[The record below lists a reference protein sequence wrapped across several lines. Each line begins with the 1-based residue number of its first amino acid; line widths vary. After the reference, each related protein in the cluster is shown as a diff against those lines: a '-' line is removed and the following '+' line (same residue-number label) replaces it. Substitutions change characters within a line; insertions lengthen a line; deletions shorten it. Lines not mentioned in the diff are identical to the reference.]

1 MSLLRGTCARIAA
14 AGAAITMLAGQS
26 SAAQAACTW
35 SVVPTV
41 NPGASFNIFGGVS
54 AISSTN
60 AWAVGYYSISTS
72 QTGALAERWNGSIWK
87 VVPTQNPSGV
97 QTVFFS
103 VKTLANNNAWAVGYY
118 QTAANLLEPISEHW
132 NGNKW
137 AVVNMPPA
145 PAANGGIMNS
155 VDAVSATDIWAVGQQ
170 IPSAVGYQTFAEHWN
185 GTKWSVVPTP
195 NVNGFNQ
202 ILQTT
207 FAISANDVWAGGY
220 YTANSSAKQN
230 LSMHWNGTKW
240 VIVPMKDVGTSN
252 NFINSMSGFATS
264 GVFAVGTHRNVTEGG
279 PNTLSEGWNGAKWTV
294 QASPNDGGLTT
305 AFEGVAASTSEGALA
320 VGLANP
326 VTGSQFQIP
335 YAALW
340 NGTKWVQS
348 LPVAA
353 GTYGSFFNSASLI
366 PGTHDFWAA
375 GGAFDSAGNFNALT
389 TMQMLQCP

>member
-1 MSLLRGTCARIAA
+1 MSSLRGACARIAA
-14 AGAAITMLAGQS
+14 TGAAIALLAGQS

-41 NPGASFNIFGGVS
+41 NPGANFNIFGAVS
-54 AISSTN
+54 ATSKTN
-60 AWAVGYYSISTS
+60 AWAVGYYSISSTE
-72 QTGALAERWNGSIWK
+72 TGALAERWNGSVWK
-87 VVPTQNPSGV
+87 VVPTQNPSAN
-97 QTVFFS
+97 QTVFFG
-103 VKTLANNNAWAVGYY
+103 VKALANNNAWAVGYY
-118 QTAANLLEPISEHW
+118 QTASNLFEPISEHW

-137 AVVNMPPA
+137 TVVNMPPA
-145 PAANGGIMNS
+145 PAPNGGYMNS
-155 VDAVSATDIWAVGQQ
+155 VDAVSPTDIWAVGLQ
-170 IPSAVGYQTFAEHWN
+170 IPTSVGYQTFAEHWN
-185 GTKWSVVPTP
+185 GTKWSVVTTP

-207 FAISANDVWAGGY
+207 FAVGTSDVWAGGY
-220 YTANSSAKQN
+220 YTLSSGIKQN
-230 LSMHWNGTKW
+230 LSMHWNGVKW
-240 VIVPMKDVGTSN
+240 TIVPMKDVGSSN
-252 NFINSMSGFATS
+252 NFINGMGGFATN
-264 GVFAVGTHRNVTEGG
+264 GVFAVGTHRNTSENG
-279 PNTLSEGWNGAKWTV
+279 PNTLSEGWNSTKWAV
-294 QASPNDGGLTT
+294 QSSPNDGSLTT
-305 AFEGVAASTSEGALA
+305 AFEAVVASTSEGALA
-320 VGLANP
+320 VGLVNP
-326 VTGSQFQIP
+326 VTGQQFQIP